1 MKVISLLSGG
11 LDSQLAIC
19 VLKEQ
24 GLEVLAVNFVTPFFA
39 AKASTIQAAEQL
51 QVELHTIDISDV
63 YMEKVL
69 RNPVYGY
76 GKNLN
81 PCIDC
86 HAFMLKTAGEY
97 MDKIGASFLA
107 TGEVL
112 GQRPMSQN
120 KSSLQVVE
128 KLAGYQGLIVRPL
141 SARLLPPTIPEQ
153 EGWIDRECL
162 LDISGRS
169 RKRQMDLARHYG
181 IEDYP
186 SPAGGCL
193 LTDKGFSQRLVKLL
207 ENNPDPMTPQIEI
220 LKVGRHF
227 YLDGNTL
234 LVIGRNH
241 SENERIMELVG
252 EEDLILKVADRPGP
266 LSLLRGPVEK
276 QTDYLQYA
284 AALTARYSDARDD
297 ARAEVIVLDAFEV
310 EKYSLD
316 VEPLKPDQVPN
327 LS

>member
-19 VLKEQ
+19 LLKEQ

-39 AKASTIQAAEQL
+39 AKASTIKAAEQL

-69 RNPVYGY
+69 RNPVYGF

-97 MDKIGASFLA
+97 MAETGASFLA

-120 KSSLQVVE
+120 KSSLHVVE
-128 KLAGYQGLIVRPL
+128 KLSGCQGLIVRPL

-153 EGWIDRECL
+153 EGWIDREGL
-162 LDISGRS
+162 LDINGRS
-169 RKRQMDLARHYG
+169 RKQQMELARIYG

-193 LTDKGFSQRLVKLL
+193 LTDKGFSQRLLRLL
-207 ENNPDPMTPQIEI
+207 ERNPDPLPQEIEI

-227 YLDGNTL
+227 YLDTTTL
-234 LVIGRNH
+234 LIIGRNH
-241 SENERIMELVG
+241 SENERIKELVQ
-252 EEDLILKVADRPGP
+252 EDDLVLKVSDRPGP
-266 LSLLRGPVEK
+266 LSLLRGPAEK
-276 QTDYLQYA
+276 QIDYLQYA

-297 ARAEVIVLDAFEV
+297 ARAEVKVLDAVES

-316 VEPLKPDQVPN
+316 VEPIKPDQV
-327 LS
+327 SDFS

>member
-19 VLKEQ
+19 LLKEQ
-24 GLEVLAVNFVTPFFA
+24 GLEVAAVNFVTPFFA
-39 AKASTIQAAEQL
+39 AKASTTRAAEQM

-63 YMEKVL
+63 YVEKVL
-69 RNPVYGY
+69 RNPVYGF

-97 MDKIGASFLA
+97 MAKIGASFLA

-120 KSSLQVVE
+120 KASLQIVE
-128 KLAGYQGLIVRPL
+128 KLSGYQGLIVRPL
-141 SARLLPPTIPEQ
+141 SARLLPATIPEQ
-153 EGWIDRECL
+153 EGWIDRESL

-169 RKRQMDLARHYG
+169 RKRQMELARHYG
-181 IEDYP
+181 LEDYP

-193 LTDKGFSQRLVKLL
+193 LTDKGFSQRLLKLL
-207 ENNPDPMTPQIEI
+207 EKSPDPQPQEIEL

-227 YLDGNTL
+227 YLDADTL
-234 LVIGRNH
+234 LIIGRNH
-241 SENERIMELVG
+241 NENERIKELVG
-252 EEDLILKVADRPGP
+252 KEDLVLKVSDRPGP
-266 LSLLRGPVEK
+266 LSLLQGPVEK
-276 QTDYLQYA
+276 QTSFLQYA

-297 ARAEVIVLDAFEV
+297 ARAEVTVLDAFEV
-310 EKYSLD
+310 EKYSLE

-327 LS
+327 IS